1 MPEENDKLEYTAKD
15 FESFDSVDLLCDKI
29 EDINKNDDNGY
40 TPLCAAILSNA
51 DPLIILYL
59 TRAVLNNSLIID
71 SSIDTNNCLPERYDH
86 FYNSNDEEIK
96 VSSKDASITEV
107 CDKGKSPLQIAI
119 MSGNIPAINILLQN
133 KNYPIYI
140 NAERKREYD
149 NKEYFYIYYKKYDS
163 NGIPE
168 FEPDEPDTPKYLKIP
183 LMIEYV
189 NGRPKPTV
197 LSSDILSASSNT
209 KSDILIALSSTY
221 TGIWHYVGKTKY
233 DNECNIFDLYGNT
246 PLIFATKYQCYDS
259 IRFILDRIVESGDDP
274 INAIVYTNKKLGDTE
289 ESALSIALS
298 NNDKGALRIF
308 YGYYSEDNLLRT
320 AFVTGYTD
328 MINALL
334 YNKMQDAAFS
344 ILKWKDSNNN
354 LFLTKNYNTNNLL
367 SYINDSYN
375 NSLNAESPVKYFFEY
390 ITDRLDT
397 NTSTLDSILSL
408 LHIIVDYHC
417 YKFVAD
423 DYIESIVDNED
434 DLYNS
439 VMTVIEDKH
448 DSMPN
453 NSFVLEKYIESSCYY
468 LVKLL
473 IQRSINGEES
483 FVLND
488 KEYGYLANCDDES
501 VIEILKELA
510 YEQ

>member
-71 SSIDTNNCLPERYDH
+71 SSIDINNCLPERYDH
-86 FYNSNDEEIK
+86 FYNSHGEEIK
-96 VSSKDASITEV
+96 INSKDASITEV

-119 MSGNIPAINILLQN
+119 MSGNISAINILLQN
-133 KNYPIYI
+133 KSYPIYI
-140 NAERKREYD
+140 TAERKREYND
-149 NKEYFYIYYKKYDS
+149 KEYFYIYYKKYDS

-197 LSSDILSASSNT
+197 FSSDILSASSST
-209 KSDILIALSSTY
+209 KSDTLVALSSAY

-233 DNECNIFDLYGNT
+233 DSECNTFDLYGNT

-259 IRFILDRIVESGDDP
+259 IRFILDRVVESGDDP
-274 INAIVYTNKKLGDTE
+274 INAIVYTNKKLGDIE

-308 YGYYSEDNLLRT
+308 SGYYSEDNLLRT
-320 AFVTGYTD
+320 AFETGYLD

-334 YNKMQDAAFS
+334 YNKMQDASFN
-344 ILKWKDSNNN
+344 ILEWKDSTNN
-354 LFLTKNYNTNNLL
+354 LFLTKNYNTNHLL
-367 SYINDSYN
+367 SYINDSY
-375 NSLNAESPVKYFFEY
+375 SDLLNKDNPIKYFFEY
-390 ITDRLDT
+390 IADRLDP
-397 NTSTLDSILSL
+397 NINSDSSILSL

-417 YKFVAD
+417 YKFIAD
-423 DYIESIVDNED
+423 DYIESIVDNGS

-439 VMTVIEDKH
+439 VMTVIEDRH
-448 DSMPN
+448 DSMP

-473 IQRSINGEES
+473 VQRSIDGRGS
-483 FVLND
+483 FILND
-488 KEYGYLANCDDES
+488 KEYEYLANCDDEN
-501 VIEILKELA
+501 VVEILRELA